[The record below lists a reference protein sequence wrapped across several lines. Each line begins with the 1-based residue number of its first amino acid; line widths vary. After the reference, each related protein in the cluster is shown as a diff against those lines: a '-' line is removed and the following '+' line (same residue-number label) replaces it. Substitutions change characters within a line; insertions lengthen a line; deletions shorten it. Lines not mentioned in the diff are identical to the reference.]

1 MAGAQNLTRKQH
13 SFPFF
18 LPSLSLHCADGLP
31 AGIARGQPA
40 RKTLPSAGQLCRS
53 AEGPA
58 LLHLEMV
65 LTEGPQEEP
74 LALPGPSSFPFPHLP
89 TGCLACLP
97 QNLAP
102 HARAWQLGPGP
113 TLGGPLKQ

>member
-1 MAGAQNLTRKQH
+1 MDYQQA
-13 SFPFF
+13 
-18 LPSLSLHCADGLP
+18 LPGDSQPGRLSPPLAS
-31 AGIARGQPA
+31 
-40 RKTLPSAGQLCRS
+40 SAPQSRDQLYF
-53 AEGPA
+53 
-58 LLHLEMV
+58 HLEMV
-65 LTEGPQEEP
+65 LAEGPQEEP